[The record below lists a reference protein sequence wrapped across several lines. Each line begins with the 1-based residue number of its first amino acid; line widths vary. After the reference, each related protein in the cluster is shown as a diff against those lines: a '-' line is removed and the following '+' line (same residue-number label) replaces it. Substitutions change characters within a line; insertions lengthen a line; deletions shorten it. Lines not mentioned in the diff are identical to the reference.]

1 MAENKDELSDE
12 VVRKMVVKDSVSRL
26 QQELSRCQSVYSEKE
41 IGEMTKYQL
50 VGLVTLLRQMNHSTA
65 SCKNKVTDFNP
76 KNATFF
82 EDDNVTKDRSQSLS
96 EVADSGVG
104 SLDMPRFGISQLMSH
119 SLASTRDDVVAKLEL
134 MQMQMK
140 LDSDEKERNREE
152 RDRIRKEEM
161 DERERVRRE
170 DKEERDLKE
179 KKDKEERDLK
189 KEERDLKEKKDKEER
204 DLKEKKEK
212 EEKEEKE
219 QRRFER
225 ELKDKAE
232 QDLRRSELAA
242 MLLQDKLDREERERI
257 RLDRDIKD
265 REDRAEDRLQDRKF
279 YEMRLNDEKLDKLKH
294 ESRFDI
300 RLKRAADA
308 IRASASVMPDDVKGL
323 ITFFKNMEGLFN
335 AYCVDEDLKVPVVTP
350 FLNLRAKQLVL
361 GLGVGLTFEQLKAAV
376 FGEYNFTPRMYRAAF
391 TNAFRSIG
399 ESATQFISR
408 ISNSLDLYLE
418 SRDVRKSYDRL
429 CELLIADRFKD
440 TLDDSTRHYVADQEH
455 ESWLGPK
462 QVGKLVDLYQSE
474 RHPNWNYLRN
484 PRNFSLG
491 VS

>member
-140 LDSDEKERNREE
+140 LDRDEKERNREE

-161 DERERVRRE
+161 DERERVRKE
-170 DKEERDLKE
+170 D
-179 KKDKEERDLK
+179 

-212 EEKEEKE
+212 EEKE

-225 ELKDKAE
+225 EVKDKAE
-232 QDLRRSELAA
+232 QDLRKSELAA